1 MVEHVTERAA
11 GRTGRAPRRTNV
23 RWLIAGLLGTGLI
36 IAFVDRAN
44 LSVAMPTISEE
55 FGISPAMQGVV
66 LGAWTWTYAAFQ
78 LPAGWLTD
86 KLGPRVVYA
95 SAVVWWSLC
104 TAAVALAR
112 GTVSLFG
119 LRLLLGIG
127 EAPVMPSS
135 AKVVSEWFPRKERAL
150 ASGLYGA
157 GSEAGAAIA
166 VPLASLLL
174 VAFNWHGVF
183 LATGALGLLW
193 AGVWLWIYQT
203 PRKQRWT
210 SSAEADY
217 IAEDDDSADRA
228 DGVDGADRAGEPAE
242 RDTSIPWLRLFRYR
256 TLWGL
261 FSGYVCRNFLNYF
274 FITWYPTYLVQSQGF
289 SAMDLAKYGAIPGVV
304 AIFGNFAGG
313 WFSDF
318 LVRRGVSMNLARK
331 IPIVVGTLGSGTVA
345 FAVFAP
351 NAAVAL
357 TLLSVSFASSSFASA
372 AIFSLPIDVAPG
384 GGNVSSIF
392 AIQNTGSQIGG
403 LLSPVVIGFL
413 VTLTGSFVAPLLAMG
428 VLCLIGAAVYGLVIK
443 VRPLDA
449 DDRPSTPADAVS

>member
-1 MVEHVTERAA
+1 MVEQVTERKAGSG
-11 GRTGRAPRRTNV
+11 GRTPRRTNV

-55 FGISPAMQGVV
+55 FGISTTMQGVI

-86 KLGPRVVYA
+86 KLGPRTVYA
-95 SAVVWWSLC
+95 AAVVWWSLC
-104 TAAVALAR
+104 TAAVALVR
-112 GTVSLFG
+112 GTASLFG

-157 GSEAGAAIA
+157 GSEAGAAVA

-193 AGVWLWIYQT
+193 AAVWLWIYRT
-203 PRKQRWT
+203 PREQQWT
-210 SSAEADY
+210 SRAEADY
-217 IAEDDDSADRA
+217 IADGDEDEAESS
-228 DGVDGADRAGEPAE
+228 E
-242 RDTSIPWLRLFRYR
+242 RDTSVAWGRLFRYR

-261 FSGYVCRNFLNYF
+261 FSAYICRNFLNYF
-274 FITWYPTYLVQSQGF
+274 FITWYPTYLVDSQGF

-313 WFSDF
+313 WFSDR
-318 LVRRGVSMNLARK
+318 LVRRGVSLAFARK
-331 IPIVVGTLGSGTVA
+331 LPIIIGTLGSGTVA
-345 FAVFAP
+345 FAVLAP
-351 NAAVAL
+351 NAIVAL

-384 GGNVSSIF
+384 KGNVSSIF

-403 LLSPVVIGFL
+403 LLSPIVIAFL
-413 VTLTGSFVAPLLAMG
+413 LSVTGSFVVPLLFTGA
-428 VLCLIGAAVYGLVIK
+428 LCLIGAAVYGFVVK
-443 VRPLDA
+443 VQPLDA
-449 DDRPSTPADAVS
+449 DDRPTTTAGAVS